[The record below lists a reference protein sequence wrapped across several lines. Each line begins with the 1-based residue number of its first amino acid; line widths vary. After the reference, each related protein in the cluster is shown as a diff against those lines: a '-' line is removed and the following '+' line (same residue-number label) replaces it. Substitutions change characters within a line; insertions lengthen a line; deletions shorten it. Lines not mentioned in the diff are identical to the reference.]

1 MSIAPLIPAA
11 GAAGVF
17 AARAAQSL
25 AGGVSFA
32 DIFRKADAAQPSV
45 GGPEAAPIAPS
56 SKSAPTSQTAD
67 PRRLLA
73 DFQELIKRRLAAA
86 GVDISQPL
94 ELSTLNE
101 SGVKV
106 SGDHPDWAKIE
117 QIFDEDPALRDDFHK
132 LADVFARENLS
143 DRRRFQLSLRGNSAE
158 VAFE

>member
-1 MSIAPLIPAA
+1 MSISPLIPAA

-32 DIFRKADAAQPSV
+32 DIFRKADAAQPSAATS
-45 GGPEAAPIAPS
+45 EAPVELP
-56 SKSAPTSQTAD
+56 SKSNPTLQTSD

-73 DFQELIKRRLAAA
+73 DFQELLKRRLLAA
-86 GVDISQPL
+86 GIDVSQPL
-94 ELSTLNE
+94 ELSVLNE

-117 QIFDEDPALRDDFHK
+117 QIFDEDSALRDDFQK
-132 LADVFARENLS
+132 LADAYARENLG
-143 DRRRFQLSLRGNSAE
+143 DRRRFQLALHGESAQ
-158 VAFE
+158 VSFE